1 MSKRQQRV
9 HFLEELCNCL
19 AYCCGWDCKAT
30 PCGWVSKLL
39 ERMTETEY
47 SKHSQTIPP
56 LTLSHTISCVGLWHF
71 TLETLSTRATLHGEP
86 ATHRLFKKRDSLPFP
101 LTAASQQYVCMPCSC
116 FLSARPTLSFT
127 FPLSRWT
134 HEDQRTVI
142 SWNLFKEKEEL
153 LHHSQYT
160 CTSLVMR
167 KYIRSIISK

>member
-19 AYCCGWDCKAT
+19 AYSCGWDCKAT

-101 LTAASQQYVCMPCSC
+101 LTAASQQYVCMPCSSVSC
-116 FLSARPTLSFT
+116 LLVPPCPLLSLSLAGHMRIRGLSF
-127 FPLSRWT
+127 P
-134 HEDQRTVI
+134 EI
-142 SWNLFKEKEEL
+142 SSKRKRNCFTIHNIHV
-153 LHHSQYT
+153 LH
-160 CTSLVMR
+160 
-167 KYIRSIISK
+167 